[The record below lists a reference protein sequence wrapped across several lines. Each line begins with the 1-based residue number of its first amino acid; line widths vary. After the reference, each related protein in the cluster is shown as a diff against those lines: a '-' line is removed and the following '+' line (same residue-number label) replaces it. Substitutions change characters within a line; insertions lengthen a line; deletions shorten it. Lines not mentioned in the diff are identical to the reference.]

1 MVEFIDCASLSINY
15 DVTGKVSMGMTVL
28 KDSSAEIGYSS
39 YTSSSFG
46 SVAFTLIITSAF
58 QKPIIGGSWFEW
70 GLQLEGV
77 AN

>member
-15 DVTGKVSMGMTVL
+15 DVTGKVTMGMTVL
-28 KDSSAEIGYSS
+28 KDSSGDINYSS

-46 SVAFTLIITSAF
+46 AVAFTLILTSAF
-58 QKPIIGGSWFEW
+58 QKPIIGGPWFEW

>member
-15 DVTGKVSMGMTVL
+15 DTTGKVGMGMTIL
-28 KDSSAEIGYSS
+28 KDSSSAINYSS
-39 YTSSSFG
+39 YTSTSFG
-46 SVAFTLIITSAF
+46 SVSFNLILTSAF
-58 QKPIIGGSWFEW
+58 QKPMLGGPWFEW

>member
-15 DVTGKVSMGMTVL
+15 DVTGKVTMGMTVL
-28 KDSSAEIGYSS
+28 KDTGASINYPI
-39 YTSSSFG
+39 YTSPSFG
-46 SVAFTLIITSAF
+46 SVAFTLILTSAF
-58 QKPIIGGSWFEW
+58 QKPMLGGPWFEW